1 MRHDLE
7 RTGLASREGHAL
19 ALQGVAIE
27 GKVEGLLLS
36 TTIRQTYRNDTSNAL
51 EVTYTFP
58 LAWGT
63 TLLGLDAIV
72 GGKRLKGTVTPK
84 EVAERDYEKAVE
96 EGDLPVMVQE
106 SASGLMTANLG
117 NIKSGETVELE
128 LRCGQLL
135 RIEQGDVRIC
145 IPTVLAPRYGDAHGA
160 GKLAD
165 HESDAVDM
173 AAVYPLRIHIDVL
186 GDMARAAI
194 ECPTHKV
201 SVAGIEGGMAVDME
215 GGYLDRDFALLLR
228 NLPAASFAMSCEDGK
243 ERMLVASFCPKLA
256 QVKSPL
262 LLKVLVDCSGSMS
275 GDSIAEARKALHGV
289 LQELGD
295 GDYVSYSRFGSVCHH
310 GTPAMQP
317 YSEALLKE
325 LATAVSKTDADM
337 GGTEMNGALAS
348 TIKDVALPKGTELE
362 PCILLIT
369 DDLVWDESMLETA
382 EKSGHRIFA
391 VGVGSAPAQDI
402 LRRMTEKTG
411 GACVFVPPNEDV
423 VQAIVNMFHRMRGPR
438 PPSMRV
444 EWGGK
449 PRWESDLPASVF
461 DGDTVHVFA
470 TFPKAQDRVPRL
482 VWEEDGKAHEVAPD
496 MVVATDNPDV
506 RRLGGWRKVISA
518 KTPKQAE
525 KLALEYQL
533 VTRWT
538 SLFLVHVRE
547 GEEKA
552 EGLPTLHQVPNMLAA
567 GTHGVGSV
575 MADAP
580 CIATKVMDFAVS
592 MEKQRLAANDMRY
605 ISEACPG
612 RASAA
617 SIAKSALS
625 SVFASARPSNRRS
638 EKAASFSVAPAETPM
653 WQKAMLAAL
662 SRLAPHATDLADIL
676 DEIVA
681 ATAGTYV
688 PMRIERLAMLTG
700 HTETVLWAIL
710 LQWLMDEAGIGKTAQ
725 RHGRRLLR
733 GALAGIDKN
742 MAASLRQ
749 RVEQEFAGVDVSTL
763 P

>member
-27 GKVEGLLLS
+27 GKVEGLLFS

-51 EVTYTFP
+51 EVVYTFP

-63 TLLGLDAIV
+63 TLLGLDAV
-72 GGKRLKGTVTPK
+72 VAGKRLEGRVTPK

-106 SASGLMTANLG
+106 SSPGLMTANLG
-117 NIKSGETVELE
+117 NVKPGETVELE

-135 RIEQGDVRIC
+135 RIEQGEVRIC
-145 IPTVLAPRYGDAHGA
+145 IPTVLAPRYGDAHGQ
-160 GKLAD
+160 GGLAA

-173 AAVYPLRIHIDVL
+173 AAVYPLRIRIDVL
-186 GDMARAAI
+186 GEMARAAV

-201 SVAGIEGGMAVDME
+201 SIAGIEGGLAVDME
-215 GGYLDRDFALLLR
+215 GGCLDRDFTLLLR
-228 NLPAASFAMSCEDGK
+228 RLPAASYAMSCKDG
-243 ERMLVASFCPKLA
+243 EGRMLVASFCPKLA

-275 GDSIAEARKALHGV
+275 GDSIASARKALHGV

-295 GDYVSYSRFGSVCHH
+295 GDYVSYSRFGSRHDHRTRV
-310 GTPAMQP
+310 MQP
-317 YSEALLKE
+317 CSEALIKE
-325 LATAVSKTDADM
+325 LATAVGKTDADM
-337 GGTEMNGALAS
+337 GGTAMNAALAS
-348 TIKDVALPKGTELE
+348 TIKDVALPKGAEFA

-369 DDLVWDESMLETA
+369 DDLVWDDGMLETA

-391 VGVGSAPAQDI
+391 VGVGSAPAQDN

-449 PRWESDLPASVF
+449 PGWESSLPLSVF

-470 TFPKAQDRVPRL
+470 TFPEEPEGVPRL
-482 VWEEDGKAHEVAPD
+482 VWEEEGGTHEVAPES
-496 MVVATDNPDV
+496 VVATENPDV
-506 RRLGGWRKVISA
+506 RRLGGWRKVASA
-518 KTPKQAE
+518 KTPQEAE

-547 GEEKA
+547 DAEKTV
-552 EGLPTLHQVPNMLAA
+552 GLPNLHRVPHMMAA
-567 GTHGVGSV
+567 GTHGVGTV
-575 MADAP
+575 KYYKADLCMPLPQPDA
-580 CIATKVMDFAVS
+580 CEASCKKIDFF
-592 MEKQRLAANDMRY
+592 MEDEDLSPMSGSPAAED
-605 ISEACPG
+605 
-612 RASAA
+612 ASAW
-617 SIAKSALS
+617 
-625 SVFASARPSNRRS
+625 R
-638 EKAASFSVAPAETPM
+638 E
-653 WQKAMLAAL
+653 AMLATL
-662 SRLAPHATDLADIL
+662 SRLSLHATDLADIL
-676 DEIVA
+676 DEIVDE
-681 ATAGTYV
+681 TAGTNV
-688 PMRIERLAMLTG
+688 QMRIERLAAKTG
-700 HTETVLWAIL
+700 QPPTAIWAIL
-710 LQWLMDEAGIGKTAQ
+710 LQWLMDEAGIGQTAE
-725 RHGRRLLR
+725 RHGRRLLKA
-733 GALAGIDKN
+733 ALAGIDKDVVS
-742 MAASLRQ
+742 SLR
-749 RVEQEFAGVDVSTL
+749 REVEQEFPEIAATL